1 MMGRHAPLW
10 KWAAGTPD
18 TARNGTAGNGAAPPL
33 HLLISVGVL
42 LLSAM
47 LQGCVKLGPD
57 FETPKA
63 PVADSWTQTHEAKVK
78 PESAD
83 YSQWWRLFK
92 DPVLDRLIRTAYDQN
107 LPLRI
112 AGVRILEARA
122 RLGITKG
129 SQYPQVQQASGS
141 FSNTKLSENAANFTI
156 AGVSLDDSY
165 NTLQFGFDLAWELDF
180 WGRFRRGIEAADAS
194 FAASVAAY
202 DDLLV
207 SLTAD
212 VAATYVL
219 IRTLDERLRVARENV
234 EIQRRSFQIA
244 DVRFQNGEVS
254 ELDARQAETLLRST
268 QATIPALEAARRQAQ
283 NALSI
288 LLGKTPSDLREMLGG
303 PGKIPVAPSEV
314 VVGMPA
320 DLLRRRPDIR
330 RAEFDAA
337 AQSARI
343 GVARADLFPQIFLAG
358 TVGLNSSDSGGAD
371 LIDIFGGNSITGSVG
386 PAFNWPILNYGRLK
400 NNVRVQDARLQ
411 ELIVAYQN
419 TALRAA
425 QEVEDGLVGFL
436 RAQDQTTFL
445 DQSVAA
451 ARRSVDLALVQY
463 REGLVDYSR
472 VLDTQQLLVQQE
484 DLLTV
489 SRGNITRNLIGVYK
503 ALGGG
508 WEVRREMKVVP
519 EPTVVEMQTRTDWG
533 DLLPADNQDPPPPG
547 DKSTLFRPVDW

>member
-1 MMGRHAPLW
+1 MGRHAPLW
-10 KWAAGTPD
+10 KWAAGTPH

-129 SQYPQVQQASGS
+129 SQYPQVQQANGS

-400 NNVRVQDARLQ
+400 NNVRLQDARLQ

-489 SRGNITRNLIGVYK
+489 SRGNIPRNLIGVYK